1 MKSPKSL
8 SLFGILI
15 ITTVLALQVQAQSFL
30 TNGLVAYYPFNGN
43 ANDESGNGNN
53 GIVNGVGIAYGSN
66 QLGSNSACA
75 HFAGGGFVSIS
86 PTPFNVNTNYSVSF
100 WVKLDGTANPV
111 NNFISTANDGQ
122 AGLNIRCVPNSPVGW
137 AFMPDGPAGIDSTPP
152 TNYVAW
158 HSVVSIRQNSLSFL
172 YIDGA
177 LMANGNISETTVDSG
192 SLWIGREEGG
202 ADYDLEGSI
211 DDVRIYNRDLSSN
224 EVAELYAYASQPPV
238 APNITSQPQPITV
251 SAGDNASFI
260 VAATGSPP
268 LSYQWSL
275 NNTNIQGAT
284 NSTLTISNVAQTDLG
299 NYAVVV
305 TNGFGSV
312 TSSNAMLS
320 MYPFLESPFGG
331 DVIDWGQNATLSV
344 GAWGTGPLSYQWFDN
359 GVAIQNATNQ
369 TLSFTD
375 IQFAKAGLYTVMVS
389 NPLGSVTNTPEQV
402 VVNVAGVSLGFS
414 PTLTINGSPGFTYI
428 IQSSTNLANTNAW
441 VTLTNLT
448 LTQPMQLFIDT
459 TVNASSPQNPR
470 AFYQILPGQ

>member
-1 MKSPKSL
+1 MNPQKT
-8 SLFGILI
+8 LFGTLLI
-15 ITTVLALQVQAQSFL
+15 TAVLALQVQAQSFL

-43 ANDESGNGNN
+43 ANDESGNGRD
-53 GIVNGVGIAYGSN
+53 GTVNGVGITYESN
-66 QLGSNSACA
+66 QLGSNSAYA

-86 PTPFNVNTNYSVSF
+86 PTPFNVNSDYSVSF

-122 AGLNIRCVPNSPVGW
+122 GGLNIRCVPNSPVGW
-137 AFMPDGPAGIDSTPP
+137 AFMPDGPTGIDSTPP

-158 HSVVSIRQNSLSFL
+158 HSVVCIRQNSLIFL
-172 YIDGA
+172 YIDAA
-177 LMANGNISETTVDSG
+177 LKAGGNISQATVDSG
-192 SLWIGREEGG
+192 SLWVGREEGG

-211 DDVRIYNRDLSSN
+211 DNVRIYNRALSSN
-224 EVAELYAYASQPPV
+224 EVAELYAYESQPLS
-238 APNITSQPQPITV
+238 PNITSQPLPITV
-251 SAGDNASFI
+251 RAGDNASFT
-260 VAATGSPP
+260 VAATGSLP

-284 NSTLTISNVAQTDLG
+284 NSTLTISNVAQADLG
-299 NYAVVV
+299 DYAVVV
-305 TNGFGSV
+305 TNGFGSG

-331 DVIDWGQNATLSV
+331 DVIDWGQNTTLGV

-359 GVAIQNATNQ
+359 GVAIQSATNQ

-375 IQFAKAGLYTVMVS
+375 IQFAKAGLYTVVVS
-389 NPLGSVTNTPEQV
+389 SPLGSVTNPPEQV

-414 PTLTINGSPGFTYI
+414 PTLTISGMPGFTYI

-441 VTLTNLT
+441 VTLTNLI
-448 LTQPMQLFIDT
+448 LTQPMQIFIDT
-459 TVNASSPQNPR
+459 SVNASSPQNPR
-470 AFYQILPGQ
+470 TFYQVLPGQ